1 MHKSNSRGAS
11 PQPLDHGPHAI
22 DARPARRRGGAR
34 STARRCQPFRV
45 SRRCTRLNVIS
56 TQVTTCKCGKP
67 VTFEAVPCGCRLACD
82 KCAMKLVRLPVV
94 SMRRVV
100 DASPSRRRPAAS
112 AGTAR
117 SGTAACGASSA
128 ARRRRSDSGGFCACA
143 LCSVRPCS
151 TTSTPPPRPRR
162 DGVSRSYF

>member
-1 MHKSNSRGAS
+1 MLA
-11 PQPLDHGPHAI
+11 
-22 DARPARRRGGAR
+22 ARLRDRWIMAPTPSTRHCSTAWRRPFHRSTVPALPRSRRR
-34 STARRCQPFRV
+34 
-45 SRRCTRLNVIS
+45 TRLNVLS

-100 DASPSRRRPAAS
+100 DASPSRRRPGAS

-117 SGTAACGASSA
+117 SGTAACAALLA
-128 ARRRRSDSGGFCACA
+128 ARLRRRSDSGGFPRV
-143 LCSVRPCS
+143 LCVSNRVRPCS
-151 TTSTPPPRPRR
+151 MTFTTPSPRR
-162 DGVSRSYF
+162 SKSIIL